1 MARIPAKRN
10 GRSSLAQNAQ
20 IKTMP
25 APSKGWNARDPLPA
39 MKPEY
44 AITLD
49 NMVPANGGVSL
60 RRGYSVHATGLGT
73 YIETL
78 MEYAPPS
85 GLNKLF
91 AATPSAIY
99 DVSASGAVGAAAV
112 SSLSNGRW
120 QHVNFGATAGNHL
133 CLVNGADGLRT
144 YDGTS
149 WTDRSASVT
158 GATASTFSN
167 IAVHASRLWFTQS
180 GTLDA
185 WYFDVAAV
193 QGAATKL
200 PLGPLCNLGGELVA
214 IGSWTHDGGEGPDDY
229 AVFVTSRG
237 QVVVYQGTDPSSA
250 TTWTKVGVFRIGE
263 PIGKRCLVKVG
274 GDLGIIT
281 SQGVALLS
289 ALADVNVS
297 GQGKLAITNT
307 IANAFAQ
314 AYAICGSSFGWQVT
328 DYPAGKLLIVNV
340 PIAERVTTH
349 QYVMDL
355 DTGGWCRFKDINAG
369 CWSLMGSGLYFG
381 GHNGTVYRYG
391 TEYLDDTNSIGF
403 VVQTAFYD
411 FKTPQMKRFV
421 AARPLVRAPEGYAVS
436 IDLKVDYDTTPP
448 SVTGAPVATEIGAVW
463 DLAEW
468 DVTAWEG
475 ESAPVAVWQ
484 SIQGIGQVGSI
495 AVAGSLSQEF
505 VLNSVDIL
513 AEPGGF
519 F

>member
-1 MARIPAKRN
+1 MALIPAKRK
-10 GRSSLAQNAQ
+10 GRSSLAQTAH

-44 AITLD
+44 AVTLD
-49 NMVPANGGVSL
+49 NMIPSIGGVRL

-73 YIETL
+73 FVESL

-91 AATPSAIY
+91 AATPSAVY
-99 DVSASGAVGAAAV
+99 DVSASGAVGAAVIPAMT
-112 SSLSNGRW
+112 NGRW
-120 QHVNFGATAGNHL
+120 QNVNFGATGGNHL
-133 CLVNGADGLRT
+133 CMVNGTDGLWT
-144 YDGTS
+144 YDGS
-149 WTDRSASVT
+149 AWTDRTAAVT
-158 GATASTFSN
+158 GVNADTFSN
-167 IAVHASRLWFTQS
+167 VTVHASRLWFTQA

-185 WYFDVAAV
+185 WYLDAASV
-193 QGAATKL
+193 QGAATVL
-200 PLGPLCNLGGELVA
+200 PLGPICNLGGELVA
-214 IGSWTHDGGEGPDDY
+214 IGSWTHDGGNGPDDY

-237 QVVVYQGTDPSSA
+237 QVAVYQGTDPSSA
-250 TTWTKVGVFRIGE
+250 SSWALVGVYRIGE
-263 PIGKRCLVKVG
+263 PVGNRCLVKVG

-289 ALADVNVS
+289 TLADSNVS

-307 IANAFAQ
+307 IANAFAN
-314 AYAICGSSFGWQVT
+314 AYSICGGSFGWQVA

-340 PIAERVTTH
+340 PIAERVTAH

-369 CWSLMGSGLYFG
+369 CWSMMGSSIYFG
-381 GHNGTVYRYG
+381 GHNGTVYQYD
-391 TEYLDDTNSIGF
+391 TEYLDNTNSIGF
-403 VVQTAFYD
+403 TLQTAFYD
-411 FKTPQMKRFV
+411 FKTPQNKRFM
-421 AARPLVRAPEGYAVS
+421 AARPLVRAPAGYTVS
-436 IDLKVDYDTTPP
+436 IDLKVDYDVTPP
-448 SVTGAPVATEIGAVW
+448 SISGAPVATGGGALW

-468 DVTAWEG
+468 DLAEWEG
-475 ESAPVAVWQ
+475 ESGPTAVWQ
-484 SIQGIGQVGSI
+484 SIEGIGQVGSI
-495 AVAGSLSQEF
+495 AIAGALSQEF